1 MTDKTLKQIYQTV
14 DSDRGITASMSES
27 ETALAL
33 EIIVDEI
40 QGLIEDECAHLFDE
54 TGKLK

>member
-40 QGLIEDECAHLFDE
+40 QGLIEDECAYLFDE